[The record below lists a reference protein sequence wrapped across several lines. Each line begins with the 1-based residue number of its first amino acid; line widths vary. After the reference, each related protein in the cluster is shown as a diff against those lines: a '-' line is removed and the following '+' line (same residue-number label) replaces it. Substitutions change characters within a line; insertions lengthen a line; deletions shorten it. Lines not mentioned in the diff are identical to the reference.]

1 MGNKANLIDQ
11 RKVTKE
17 DAEEWADKHGMKYF
31 EVNSLDVNSVNELI
45 YQAVETVC
53 DNLDSG
59 YYGKLGPSSW
69 ESHGIITRGD
79 LKLINQGGSRKNP
92 GAGLKS

>member
-1 MGNKANLIDQ
+1 MGNKANLTDQ
-11 RKVTKE
+11 RKVSIE